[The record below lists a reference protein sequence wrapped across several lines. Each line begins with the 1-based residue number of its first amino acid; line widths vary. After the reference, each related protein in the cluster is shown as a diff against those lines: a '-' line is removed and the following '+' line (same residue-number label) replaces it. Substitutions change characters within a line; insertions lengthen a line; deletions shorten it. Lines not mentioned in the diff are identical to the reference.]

1 MAHLEL
7 GRGALL
13 GVGRL
18 AVLELV
24 VEDLMEFAP
33 LKDSEVSLH
42 SRALLHIQ
50 RARDLQQQVAKDGRS
65 KVLEQDVGPQEH
77 DRSRATV
84 DIYTLIQERDHAEE
98 AQDELRRECEWLEI
112 QFGDESCEA
121 RAYEDRVEVV
131 ERWGLEME
139 SHCDE
144 LQHKIAMMETDLE
157 ELSCV
162 SAASRTEEH
171 TQMALLAA
179 MEATL
184 QGMEGETVGEQVATA
199 KLEQTNMENHKAE
212 LVRELDLAEAAW
224 ELKCQT
230 QRQEVESSWEQ
241 ECHELKCEVAEQEA
255 LSCDIEER
263 MVAVEERQYQADRQ
277 RDAVKQNVDA
287 LRRRLQA
294 TEAAQ
299 EEQQH
304 FIQGEAE
311 VSAELR
317 EQVEL
322 QNEMLE
328 SLGHRVEES
337 EVWEMQMA
345 GQCEE
350 LEMELHAAEVA
361 ACSRRSNISAA
372 TENECCQ
379 LQQEVNSQEILL
391 ESLRRSSTAAALR
404 MEELEADRGSLQRR
418 LHQIGE
424 EASRRQR
431 ADKDMEVAS
440 EERQRCLLQE
450 LESESRRY
458 LQARAELSQQQ
469 AKLQSMSEEVVV
481 SGRRLGENTQKFLSS
496 AETPREVPQKTGGK
510 IRSGMSNLGKSDLST
525 AHHVLEQRCQA
536 LEHQVKS
543 DETAR
548 QHLEQALK
556 SQRNSFELQLAA
568 EKDLRDNS
576 PLRKGRSRSRSKMQQ
591 QERDELWSQLLASET
606 RFASVEG
613 ETAALREYVKFLQ
626 TSSADQVETLRLEIS
641 AGMAVQDTV
650 SGVLEAKSEILEQ
663 QLSCASEQRTALD
676 EHASRLQSQFETAN
690 QKAEAMAQRVDFL
703 EQEREWLWKKL
714 DESSG
719 KDQFDKASHSCSAS
733 PSAVGSAR
741 RAPTQLTPWQ
751 AAAFYDEGLASGQCS
766 VSAPSNMGSARRPP
780 PQPIHW
786 LPGSGSPA
794 QDDPVA
800 TQIKPGVRYP
810 YVPGAPEATP
820 SARLCFNTEKI
831 TFGTVM
837 PEASPPRSETRRSA
851 SVDPGATAKEVGS
864 VMHSIPPRTVV
875 SPEQRPETHHR
886 LRSQDVGSAPKDVNS
901 VALPGVAP
909 RVRSPDLRPEA
920 CHQRQHSPDANPGG
934 GFLPGVARTISPADR
949 LRRDKLQVSSERF
962 TLVPREV
969 GRPAEWSTAS
979 RMSRDASYTPA
990 TPCCY
995 GDSQTVQGARS
1006 IGSLAPSDSALM
1018 AARSPRI
1025 ASPPVPHHGR
1035 SLTGTSTS
1043 SASWTGY
1050 AHLHAA
1056 SANVPMSSI
1065 VSNVSTA
1072 VSNAGAMTAGVVTSA
1087 NIPLSSSVSHAGA
1100 ASAGPSVSATPGN
1113 PSAFGGGLA
1122 PRARG
1127 RLLAARDA
1135 ADAHSPERPPVTEV
1149 PSRGSLGQS
1158 GAGSSVSWSGARP
1171 LRRSTGMR

>member
-1 MAHLEL
+1 
-7 GRGALL
+7 LL

-18 AVLELV
+18 VVLELV
-24 VEDLMEFAP
+24 VEDLMEFAEIP
-33 LKDSEVSLH
+33 VKDTEVSLH

-77 DRSRATV
+77 DRSTATV
-84 DIYTLIQERDHAEE
+84 DMCTLIQERDHAEE

-144 LQHKIAMMETDLE
+144 LQHKIGMMETDLE

-184 QGMEGETVGEQVATA
+184 QGLEVEAHGETVGEQVATA
-199 KLEQTNMENHKAE
+199 KLEQMNMESHKAE
-212 LVRELDLAEAAW
+212 LVRELDMAEAAY

-230 QRQEVESSWEQ
+230 QRQEVESLWEQ
-241 ECHELKCEVAEQEA
+241 DCYELKCEVAEQEA

-263 MVAVEERQYQADRQ
+263 MVAAEERQYQADRQ

-294 TEAAQ
+294 TENAQ

-304 FIQGEAE
+304 LIQGEAE
-311 VSAELR
+311 VSSELR

-322 QNEMLE
+322 QDEMLE
-328 SLGHRVEES
+328 SLGYRIEES

-350 LEMELHAAEVA
+350 LEMELQAAEVA
-361 ACSRRSNISAA
+361 AFSRRSNISAA

-379 LQQEVNSQEILL
+379 LQQEVNSQEMLL

-418 LHQIGE
+418 LHQVGE

-450 LESESRRY
+450 LQSESRRY
-458 LQARAELSQQQ
+458 LQARGELSQQQ

-576 PLRKGRSRSRSKMQQ
+576 PLRKGRSRSRSKVQQ
-591 QERDELWSQLLASET
+591 QERDELWGQLLASET
-606 RFASVEG
+606 RFASAEG

-663 QLSCASEQRTALD
+663 QLSCASDQRTALD
-676 EHASRLQSQFETAN
+676 EHASRLQSQFEAAN

-733 PSAVGSAR
+733 APSAVGSAR
-741 RAPTQLTPWQ
+741 RAPTQSTPWQ

-780 PQPIHW
+780 PQPTHW

-800 TQIKPGVRYP
+800 TQIKLGVRYP

-831 TFGTVM
+831 SVGAVM
-837 PEASPPRSETRRSA
+837 PEASPPPRSETRRSA

-864 VMHSIPPRTVV
+864 VIHSIPPRTVV
-875 SPEQRPETHHR
+875 SPEQRPEAHHR
-886 LRSQDVGSAPKDVNS
+886 LRSPDVGPAPKDVNS

-909 RVRSPDLRPEA
+909 RVRSPDPRPEA
-920 CHQRQHSPDANPGG
+920 CRQRPHSPDANPGG
-934 GFLPGVARTISPADR
+934 FFLPGVARTISPADG

-969 GRPAEWSTAS
+969 GRPAEWSTAN
-979 RMSRDASYTPA
+979 RMSRDPSYTPA

-1035 SLTGTSTS
+1035 SPTGTSTS

-1056 SANVPMSSI
+1056 SANVPLSST

-1087 NIPLSSSVSHAGA
+1087 SIPLSSSVSYAGA
-1100 ASAGPSVSATPGN
+1100 ASAGPSMSATPGH
-1113 PSAFGGGLA
+1113 PAAFGGGLA

-1135 ADAHSPERPPVTEV
+1135 ADAHSPERPLVTEV
-1149 PSRGSLGQS
+1149 PSRGSVGQS